1 MDCTEIQEQL
11 HGSEEVYADV
21 PLPGRF
27 KPVFHSRISKGQ
39 TEDENFQ
46 RLDRQNKFLQRRMN
60 VKKLFLCQNFSP
72 AAAKYVSGKRAYSR
86 FTIGTT

>member
-27 KPVFHSRISKGQ
+27 KPVFHSRV
-39 TEDENFQ
+39 ENG
-46 RLDRQNKFLQRRMN
+46 L
-60 VKKLFLCQNFSP
+60 
-72 AAAKYVSGKRAYSR
+72 YSR